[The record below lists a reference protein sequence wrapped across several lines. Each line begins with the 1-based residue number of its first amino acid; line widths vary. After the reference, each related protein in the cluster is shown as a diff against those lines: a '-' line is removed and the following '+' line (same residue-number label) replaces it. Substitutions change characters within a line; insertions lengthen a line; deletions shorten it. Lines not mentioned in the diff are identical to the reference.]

1 MNKSKEYAKNT
12 VILLIGK
19 FTTQFM
25 SLFLLPIYT
34 HYLIA
39 SDYGLVD
46 LYQTYTSLFVPV
58 FLLCLDSAVF
68 RFLIDARNDNYEI
81 SKIITSTII
90 RSLFQL
96 ILLIV
101 ISLFIN
107 LIFDIKYYI
116 FIIVNIT
123 AVMFSNIFLQ
133 FSRGLGKNKNYSIAC
148 VITGLTILLLN
159 LFLIVKFQFNANS
172 ILISNSVGNILCI
185 VYLFVSLKLYKYINC
200 KNYSKRK
207 IKKLLKYSVPLIPNA
222 LSWWIVNVSD
232 RTIIS
237 IFLNTAA
244 NGIYTVSC
252 KFSNILN
259 SLFGIF
265 TMSWQ
270 ESVSL
275 HINDDDRDK
284 FLSNMIDKIFKIF
297 VSISLMII
305 VLLPIFFD
313 ILIGKSYRIAYNY
326 IPILILAN
334 TFNVLIGLF
343 GGIYIAKKLT
353 KKMTSTTVI
362 AAIINLIINLVL
374 INYIGLYAACLSTL
388 VSYLC
393 LTIYRYFDVQKYVK
407 IEISLK
413 TIVGTILAFAF
424 SFISYYINS
433 FIMNII
439 TFVFILIY
447 SIISNKQVISSFFQ
461 SIKCKLCYKNL
472 KGEKNEKKN

>member
-1 MNKSKEYAKNT
+1 MSKSTEYAKNT
-12 VILLIGK
+12 IILLIGK

-34 HYLIA
+34 HYLVA

-68 RFLIDARNDNYEI
+68 RFLIDSRSDDNEI
-81 SKIITSTII
+81 SKIITSTIF
-90 RSLFQL
+90 RTLFQL
-96 ILLIV
+96 ILLII

-107 LIFDIKYYI
+107 FIFDIKYYI
-116 FIIVNIT
+116 FIIINIA

-148 VITGLTILLLN
+148 IITGATILLLN
-159 LFLIVKFQFNANS
+159 LLLIVKFDFNANS
-172 ILISNSVGNILCI
+172 ILISNSIGNILCI
-185 VYLFVSLKLYKYINC
+185 LYLFISLKLYKYIDIQ
-200 KNYSKRK
+200 NYDKLK

-222 LSWWIVNVSD
+222 LSWWIVNTSD

-259 SLFGIF
+259 SVFGIF

-275 HINDDDRDK
+275 HIDDDDRDE
-284 FLSNMIDKIFKIF
+284 FLSSMIDKIFKIF
-297 VSISLMII
+297 VSVSLMII
-305 VLLPIFFD
+305 VLLPIVFD
-313 ILIGKSYRIAYNY
+313 ILIGKSYRTAYNY

-353 KKMTSTTVI
+353 KKMTSTTII
-362 AAIINLIINLVL
+362 AAVINLIINLIL
-374 INYIGLYAACLSTL
+374 IRQIGLYAACISTL
-388 VSYLC
+388 ISYLC
-393 LTIYRYFDVQKYVK
+393 LAIYRFFDVQKYVK
-407 IEISLK
+407 VKISLK
-413 TIVGTILAFAF
+413 TIIGTILAFSFA
-424 SFISYYINS
+424 FISYYLNNLVINIVS
-433 FIMNII
+433 LVVIS
-439 TFVFILIY
+439 TY
-447 SIISNKQVISSFFQ
+447 SIITNKEIIQSFFKTL
-461 SIKCKLCYKNL
+461 KCKIK
-472 KGEKNEKKN
+472 